1 MPRLTAHESYEQKS
15 PRRWDI
21 RHPDST
27 SNFWTKVSSSRE
39 IASRQHGLARHR
51 RFFPQSSSA
60 SRFAAGAF
68 GSSSPPG
75 RKRQGDQS
83 LIACVGSKT
92 VSITVQ
98 TPSADCPCGGTG
110 RVCVEIYPISAD
122 GTGSVAVAIFVC
134 GYALVA
140 NRTRRP
146 AVAVAI
152 SANVLTADPARR
164 IAVSISV
171 RVYGAIAVNA
181 CRITR
186 SVRVK
191 AGALG
196 VQWKNGNR
204 EHQRC
209 KNEARHRTARLMLI
223 PCDNAGR

>member
-1 MPRLTAHESYEQKS
+1 MSKKS
-15 PRRWDI
+15 CRRWDI
-21 RHPDST
+21 RHSDSR
-27 SNFWTKVSSSRE
+27 SNFWTKVPSSRVFDV
-39 IASRQHGLARHR
+39 ASRQHGLARHR
-51 RFFPQSSSA
+51 HFFPRSSSA
-60 SRFAAGAF
+60 SRFTVGAF
-68 GSSSPPG
+68 GSSSPLG
-75 RKRQGDQS
+75 CDQS
-83 LIACVGSKT
+83 LIACGGSKT

-122 GTGSVAVAIFVC
+122 GTRGVAVAIFVC

-171 RVYGAIAVNA
+171 GIYGAMAVNA

-191 AGALG
+191 AAALG
-196 VQWKNGNR
+196 VQRKTGNR

-209 KNEARHRTARLMLI
+209 KNEARHRIARLMLI